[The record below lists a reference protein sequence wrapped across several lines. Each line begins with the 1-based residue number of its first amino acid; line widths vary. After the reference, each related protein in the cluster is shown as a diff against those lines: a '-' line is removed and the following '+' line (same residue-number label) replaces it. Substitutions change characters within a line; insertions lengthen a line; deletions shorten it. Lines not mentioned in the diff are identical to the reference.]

1 MNSTAVMPMP
11 MRLTG
16 SVAPDALGSRD
27 YSWLRATAPVSTG
40 LGLGLGSSFV
50 CITGDANQKNQ
61 DAEIN
66 TKAHADLRPQE
77 TST

>member
-1 MNSTAVMPMP
+1 

-16 SVAPDALGSRD
+16 LVAPDALASRD
-27 YSWLRATAPVSTG
+27 YPWLRAMASVSTG
-40 LGLGLGSSFV
+40 LGLGSGSSFV

-61 DAEIN
+61 TTEIN

>member
-16 SVAPDALGSRD
+16 SVAPAALDMRD

-40 LGLGLGSSFV
+40 FGLGLGSSFV

-61 DAEIN
+61 TTEIN